1 MTKRTWMIEK
11 RESLGLS
18 REQAADKCNPRNKQ
32 TGEYLHPGQV
42 SDKLIEMLEEDDTCV
57 THPSIVKRIAKVY
70 GMNKEERT
78 QLLPENHRPGPEYNP
93 DRYKNLT
100 DCRFFVIK
108 EEH

>member
-18 REQAADKCNPRNKQ
+18 REQMAEKCNPRNRQ

-42 SDKLIEMLEEDDTCV
+42 SDNLIEMLEEDDICV
-57 THPSIVKRIAKVY
+57 TPPGIVKRIAKVY
-70 GMNKEERT
+70 GMSKDERT
-78 QLLPENHRPGPEYNP
+78 QLLPFNYRPGPEYNP
-93 DRYKNLT
+93 DRYKDLT

-108 EEH
+108 GDH